1 MALATLDLSLYTTGR
16 PDAQEAFAA
25 DLRRELT
32 RHGFVKIVGH
42 GLSNEGINQVFAWN
56 KKFFQLG
63 YEDKAVIAH
72 PGGSDPQRGWSAVG
86 KENAASLY
94 RTGFL
99 KARMASALKDSREHF
114 DQGSTRD
121 LRYPNRWPHENVLPG
136 FREFMESW
144 YERME
149 AVADRLMAAL
159 ERAFRLPSGALLDR
173 MTHEKNASE
182 ARLLHYPAI
191 DMAEIKQGAV
201 SRIWPHFDLGVI
213 TLLFQDGVGG
223 LECEDRES
231 SGDFVSVGGNSRSEM
246 VVNVS
251 ETLQRWTNDTVRAGL
266 HRVTVPKS
274 FEERESGMV
283 PERFSVTYFCKADR
297 DASVGALPEFVPSGS
312 KAKYEDMTAI
322 EYHQSRL
329 QSAY

>member
-16 PDAQEAFAA
+16 HDTQEAFAA
-25 DLRRELT
+25 DLRRELV

-42 GLSNEGINQVFAWN
+42 GLSDEDINQVFAWN
-56 KKFFQLG
+56 KIFFQLD

-99 KARMASALKDSREHF
+99 KARMASALKDSRMEYCDNVVEQEHF
-114 DQGSTRD
+114 DQGSTKD
-121 LRYPNRWPHENVLPG
+121 LKYPNRWPHEHVLPG

-144 YERME
+144 YDKME
-149 AVADRLMAAL
+149 AVAGHLMAAL
-159 ERAFRLPSGALLDR
+159 EQAFGLPPGALLDR

-223 LECEDRES
+223 LECEDREN
-231 SGDFVSVGGNSRSEM
+231 SGNFLSVGSNSRSEM

-274 FEERESGMV
+274 FEERDS
-283 PERFSVTYFCKADR
+283 
-297 DASVGALPEFVPSGS
+297 
-312 KAKYEDMTAI
+312 
-322 EYHQSRL
+322 
-329 QSAY
+329 